1 MIDRQIVAREEAK
14 YKAQV
19 KSWYAQ
25 KDEEVKMEGRPEW
38 IYHQRLEYLEY
49 GITLNCRF
57 IGHNPSGGA
66 KVEFLNAFGV
76 DFWLDYSKNN
86 IPYDKLTKKE
96 GRLYDIGGN
105 VTSRPEKLTWDKLR
119 GEQ

>member
-1 MIDRQIVAREEAK
+1 MINRQIVAREEAK

-19 KSWYAQ
+19 KSWYSK

-38 IYHQRLEYLEY
+38 IFHQSLKYLEY

-57 IGHNPSGGA
+57 IGHNPNGGA

-96 GRLYDIGGN
+96 GRLYDLGGN
-105 VTSRPEKLTWDKLR
+105 VTSRPEKLTWEKLR
-119 GEQ
+119 GE

>member
-1 MIDRQIVAREEAK
+1 MSRIDRQIVAREEAK

-38 IYHQRLEYLEY
+38 IYHQRLKY
-49 GITLNCRF
+49 GNLSCRF
-57 IGHNPSGGA
+57 ISHNTNGGA

-76 DFWLDYSKNN
+76 DFWEDYSKNN

-96 GRLYDIGGN
+96 GRLYDRGVN
-105 VTSRPEKLTWDKLR
+105 VTSRPEKITWDKLR